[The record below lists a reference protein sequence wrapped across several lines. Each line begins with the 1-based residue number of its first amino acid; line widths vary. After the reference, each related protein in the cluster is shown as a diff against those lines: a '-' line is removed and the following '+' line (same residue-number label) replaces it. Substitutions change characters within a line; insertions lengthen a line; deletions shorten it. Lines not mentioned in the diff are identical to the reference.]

1 MDAVIGTTDG
11 ESFQIELSDQQAQA
25 LTGLSIGDE
34 VEGSIVGLD
43 GYTLR
48 ITGGSDTEGFPMRRG
63 VDGTGR
69 KRLLVG
75 SGTGA
80 RDLEDGERTRTSVR
94 GNTVSQQ
101 IAQVNMAVVEDGD
114 EDVATLLGEEPDE
127 AESDADAEESE
138 DSETEESDSGEEDED
153 KPEDGA
159 EDEA

>member
-34 VEGSIVGLD
+34 VEGSLVGLD

-114 EDVATLLGEEPDE
+114 EDIAALLGEEPDD
-127 AESDADAEESE
+127 AESDAEESE
-138 DSETEESDSGEEDED
+138 DSATEEEEDAGDEDED